1 MAGGPPHAGRCYT
14 HFTKDVSILTTPG
27 AARRQS
33 TQAQCAIAD
42 EGVTLIIHHKV
53 ASFDK
58 WKPGFDGHEASRR
71 KFGWTAHT
79 VLTSVGDPNDVF
91 IVGKV
96 KSAAAAKEFGAQPEL
111 KEVMKKAGVVGAP
124 DISLLKVAE
133 QKTY

>member
-1 MAGGPPHAGRCYT
+1 MKRLVLLLGTLGLVIGAFAAGR
-14 HFTKDVSILTTPG
+14 SS
-27 AARRQS
+27 AM
-33 TQAQCAIAD
+33 AD
-42 EGVTLIIHHKV
+42 EGVTLMIHHKV

-58 WKPGFDGHEASRR
+58 WKPGFDGHEGTRR

-79 VLTSVGDPNDVF
+79 VLTGVGDPNDVF
-91 IVGKV
+91 IIGKV

-124 DISLLKVAE
+124 EISLLKVAE